1 MTSLFRL
8 TGEGE
13 TPKVQGGLPVY
24 GFLLRKSLKLVIG
37 LVNKYM
43 MHCPSLF
50 SPHHQLPCLPCL
62 YSHAEFKDF
71 CSVYKGFCKQI
82 IRMAS
87 HLAPEPALA
96 ITTET
101 LRTTLAS
108 AESGGATVGARQQ
121 KLEAAVMVAE
131 VRPP

>member
-1 MTSLFRL
+1 MIFSRHQPL
-8 TGEGE
+8 
-13 TPKVQGGLPVY
+13 GL
-24 GFLLRKSLKLVIG
+24 LST
-37 LVNKYM
+37 
-43 MHCPSLF
+43 
-50 SPHHQLPCLPCL
+50 L